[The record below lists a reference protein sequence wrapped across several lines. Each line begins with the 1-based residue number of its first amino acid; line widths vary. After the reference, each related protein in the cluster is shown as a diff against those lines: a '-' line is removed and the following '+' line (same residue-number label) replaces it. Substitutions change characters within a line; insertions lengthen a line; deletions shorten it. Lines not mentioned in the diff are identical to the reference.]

1 MAADTSSPTPTP
13 SRGVRPA
20 GYAKS
25 DKRRHDILDAAMRLY
40 AERGY
45 TATSSRDVAEA
56 AGISEAGLRHH
67 FPTKVDLLQ
76 GVLALRE
83 DNDVAATDDYRTAVG
98 TMRRLLE
105 IIEKNSHQRHVVELY
120 VALSAEATDPKHPA
134 HDYFVDRYTW
144 VEDMLSS
151 AGTELQAAG
160 LLHPSLTPR
169 SFAIGVISFT
179 DGLQL
184 QWLLRPSVD
193 MVGEASSFI
202 DRQLTRPLDEIG

>member
-1 MAADTSSPTPTP
+1 
-13 SRGVRPA
+13 
-20 GYAKS
+20 
-25 DKRRHDILDAAMRLY
+25 MRLF

-83 DNDVAATDDYRTAVG
+83 ELDLAGTDANRTAPE
-98 TMRRLLE
+98 TLRRFLE

-120 VALSAEATDPKHPA
+120 VALSAEATDPAHPA
-134 HDYFVDRYTW
+134 HQYFVDRYSW
-144 VEDMLSS
+144 VESLLVSVGEELSDS
-151 AGTELQAAG
+151 GALRSG
-160 LLHPSLTPR
+160 LTPE
-169 SFAIGVISFT
+169 SFALTLIAVT

-184 QWLLRPSVD
+184 QWLLRPRVD
-193 MVGEASSFI
+193 MVGESAAFI
-202 DRQLTRPLDEIG
+202 DRLLATPLSELI